1 MLILTAAVILLV
13 FYGTKI
19 ARWGEFQREYH
30 SPGKTNA
37 LKGIFVLFVFAS
49 HVRNYL
55 ALSGWDLMAFWPVNY
70 VGQLMVAPFLFWSGF
85 GIMESVRRKGAAY
98 VRGLPKNRCLRM
110 LVHFDCALILF
121 LLVRLII
128 QKKVTLTQFLLS
140 LICWD
145 TIGNSNWFVF
155 AIIVLYL
162 LTTFAFLTLRR
173 NERAAAAL
181 MTMLTVVTMAVLSFF
196 KEEHWYNTMLCYC
209 LGMWYS
215 ILRTRIEAVALKDD
229 WRYMICLL
237 AAGAAFC
244 CMRMLQYRIP
254 FGFSLYGIVFMML
267 LVLLSMKIS
276 PDNRFLQYLGDNV
289 FEIYILQRIPM
300 RLMLSFGIAENSPAV
315 FVLLSFGFTCILAFL
330 FRGAMNRLD
339 GKLFAPRKVRKV

>member
-13 FYGTKI
+13 VYGTGI
-19 ARWGEFQREYH
+19 ARRGEFHGNYH
-30 SPGKTNA
+30 SPAKTNA

-55 ALSGWDLMAFWPVNY
+55 NLSGWDVKAFWLVDY

-85 GIMESVRRKGAAY
+85 GVMESIRKKGLAY
-98 VRGLPKNRCLRM
+98 VRGLPKNRCLRT

-121 LLVRLII
+121 LLVRII
-128 QKKVTLTQFLLS
+128 IKKKVTVPQFLLS
-140 LICWD
+140 LVCWE
-145 TIGNSNWFVF
+145 TIGNSNWFIF

-162 LTTFAFLTLRR
+162 ITTVSFLMFRKKEYTG
-173 NERAAAAL
+173 AGA
-181 MTMLTVVTMAVLSFF
+181 TTVLTVLVMALLSLV

-209 LGMWYS
+209 LGMWFS
-215 ILRTRIEAVALKDD
+215 ILRPKIEAVVMKHDFWYIVA
-229 WRYMICLL
+229 LL
-237 AAGAAFC
+237 AAIGGFF

-254 FGFSLYGIVFMML
+254 FGFSLYGIAFMIL
-267 LVLLSMKIS
+267 LVILSMKIA

-300 RLMLSFGIAENSPAV
+300 RLMLSFGIAKNSPVV
-315 FVLLSFGFTCILAFL
+315 FILLSFGITCVLSFL
-330 FRGAMNRLD
+330 FRKAMNRLD
-339 GKLFAPRKVRKV
+339 KRLFAVRKARKE